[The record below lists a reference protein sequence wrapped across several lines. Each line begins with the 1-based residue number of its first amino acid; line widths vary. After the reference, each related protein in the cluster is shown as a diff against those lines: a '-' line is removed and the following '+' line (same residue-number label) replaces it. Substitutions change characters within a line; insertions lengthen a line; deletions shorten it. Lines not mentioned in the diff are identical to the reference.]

1 MDHELVTFSTFFH
14 MIVSRF
20 MLAKMC
26 IAFCLTTDLQLPS
39 QDLLCWRVSNLSYMA
54 CSWVAEQAHHN
65 QNFAADTASLDS
77 PFPQRSH
84 YKPLAP
90 SESNG
95 IWEELLTHACKP
107 KPHAALWRVP
117 RRHIPTHAGIAICIS
132 GVNTKEYVQFS
143 VTSVFGSCLWNRICM
158 TASLQN

>member
-1 MDHELVTFSTFFH
+1 MQSGLRSETTQNGPWACHFLAWHHQIT
-14 MIVSRF
+14 SRLSF
-20 MLAKMC
+20 TWLYLDSCSQKMC
-26 IAFCLTTDLQLPS
+26 IAFCLTTDLQLLS

-65 QNFAADTASLDS
+65 QNFAADTVSLDS

-90 SESNG
+90 SESNE

-117 RRHIPTHAGIAICIS
+117 RRHIPDRYVKGAIHH
-132 GVNTKEYVQFS
+132 
-143 VTSVFGSCLWNRICM
+143 WCM
-158 TASLQN
+158 E